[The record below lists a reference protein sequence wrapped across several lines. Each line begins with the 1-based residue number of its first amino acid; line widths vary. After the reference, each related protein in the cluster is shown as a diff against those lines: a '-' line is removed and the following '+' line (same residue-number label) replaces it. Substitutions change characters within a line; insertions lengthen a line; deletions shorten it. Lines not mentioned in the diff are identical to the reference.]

1 MRSTFA
7 GLQMGLRALQA
18 HQMGLLVTGHNI
30 SNANTDGYSRQRVH
44 LVASNPYTVPAFTKP
59 LSPGQIG
66 TGVQVAEIARMRD
79 DFIEMQL
86 RLESQT
92 AGYWQVLMD
101 GYEQIE
107 MIFNEPSDTGISTM
121 LTDFWKAWQQLSLT
135 PSDLAA
141 RAVVRQT
148 GALLADAIRHTYTQL
163 DRYREEV
170 NYAIGVKVNRINYL
184 AQQIAD
190 LNKQIVAVSV
200 SGDRPN
206 DLLDARDML
215 VRELSQIANIQV
227 AVDSKLQMHI
237 SISGSSL
244 VQGSHA
250 SKLALKG
257 EPDGYKVVWEA
268 TGVAAA
274 FNGGELKGLFEL
286 RDDILLNGYMA
297 ELNRFA
303 KALIEEVNALHKQG
317 YGYDP
322 TAETDGDR
330 FPSGKDFFAFAE
342 NTAETG
348 KYAQD
353 IRLAADIL
361 GEDGL
366 KYIAAGYSADASTPK
381 TPGNGEN
388 ALRIAKL
395 LQEGRSAMLNSSI
408 PDFYSSLI
416 ASLGVDSQES
426 QRMVAN
432 QTVLLEHLQNR
443 QEAVS
448 GVSLDEEMGNLIRF
462 QHAYNAA
469 ARLITAL
476 DETLVTVIERMG
488 LVGR

>member
-18 HQMGLLVTGHNI
+18 HQMGLNVTGHNI
-30 SNANTDGYSRQRVH
+30 ANANTEGYSRQRVN
-44 LVASNPYTVPAFTKP
+44 LVPSNPYTVPAFNKP

-66 TGVQVAEIARMRD
+66 TGVQVAEIVRMRD

-92 AGYWQVLMD
+92 TGHWQVLMD

-163 DRYREEV
+163 RRYREEV

-206 DLLDARDML
+206 DLLDARDLL
-215 VRELSQIANIQV
+215 VKELAQITNIQ
-227 AVDSKLQMHI
+227 AVTDHKLQMHI

-250 SKLALKG
+250 SKLALKE
-257 EPDGYKVVWEA
+257 EPDG
-268 TGVAAA
+268 TS
-274 FNGGELKGLFEL
+274 GLGSTPL
-286 RDDILLNGYMA
+286 PHPL
-297 ELNRFA
+297 
-303 KALIEEVNALHKQG
+303 
-317 YGYDP
+317 
-322 TAETDGDR
+322 TAE
-330 FPSGKDFFAFAE
+330 
-342 NTAETG
+342 
-348 KYAQD
+348 
-353 IRLAADIL
+353 
-361 GEDGL
+361 
-366 KYIAAGYSADASTPK
+366 
-381 TPGNGEN
+381 
-388 ALRIAKL
+388 
-395 LQEGRSAMLNSSI
+395 NSRVCLSCGMT
-408 PDFYSSLI
+408 F
-416 ASLGVDSQES
+416 
-426 QRMVAN
+426 
-432 QTVLLEHLQNR
+432 
-443 QEAVS
+443 
-448 GVSLDEEMGNLIRF
+448 
-462 QHAYNAA
+462 
-469 ARLITAL
+469 
-476 DETLVTVIERMG
+476 
-488 LVGR
+488 

>member
-18 HQMGLLVTGHNI
+18 HQMGLNVTGHNI
-30 SNANTDGYSRQRVH
+30 ANANTDGYSRQRVN
-44 LVASNPYTVPAFTKP
+44 LVPSNPYTVPAFNKP
-59 LSPGQIG
+59 LSPGQMG
-66 TGVQVAEIARMRD
+66 TGVQVAEIVRMRD

-92 AGYWQVLMD
+92 TGYWQVLMD

-163 DRYREEV
+163 HRYREEV
-170 NYAIGVKVNRINYL
+170 DYAIGVKVNRINYL

-206 DLLDARDML
+206 DLLDARDKL
-215 VRELSQIANIQV
+215 VRELAQITNIQV
-227 AVDSKLQMHI
+227 ATDSKLQMHI

-250 SKLALKG
+250 SKLALKE
-257 EPDGYKVVWEA
+257 EPNGYKVVWEA
-268 TGVAAA
+268 TGVAAT
-274 FNGGELKGLFEL
+274 FNGGELRGLFEL
-286 RDDILLNGYMA
+286 RDNILLNGYIA

-303 KALIEEVNALHKQG
+303 KALIEEVNALHKEG
-317 YGYDP
+317 YGYNP
-322 TAETDGDR
+322 TADNDGDT
-330 FPSGKDFFAFAE
+330 FPEGVDFFGFAE
-342 NTAETG
+342 NTLQTG

-353 IRLAADIL
+353 ITLAKEIL
-361 GEDGL
+361 AEDGL
-366 KYIAAGYSADASTPK
+366 KYIAAGYLEGAGDK
-381 TPGNGEN
+381 IPGNGDN

-395 LQEGRSAMLNSSI
+395 LQEGRVDLLKSSI
-408 PDFYSSLI
+408 PDFFSSLI

-443 QEAVS
+443 QESVS

-476 DETLVTVIERMG
+476 DEDLVTVIERMG